1 MRNRAWTGMGRSFG
15 VWLLAWALLGGGV
28 AQAQDEPKD
37 GESADPE
44 ERVGVYLQN
53 LAEEEREK
61 WMQKMTALLDDID
74 RVCLL
79 SDPQKDRLGLAAKG
93 AVDVG
98 LNRWRA
104 NLETWV
110 RDKARNVQGDIEQFL
125 AGVGS
130 VRFGDSAKAWE
141 PENQEVWRTTLA
153 SVLDEA
159 QRKAYEED
167 VRQRFA
173 FKHEAM
179 ARALVADLDRFLRLS
194 DEQRG
199 SLLVLATQATAAYW
213 ERLESWAGDE
223 ENLPYHQ
230 LGALLGA
237 VPEAARD
244 QVLSEAQR
252 QAWDAYFQRFDGAWQ
267 SIKDL
272 PKGDVP

>member
-1 MRNRAWTGMGRSFG
+1 VLATSG
-15 VWLLAWALLGGGV
+15 AWA
-28 AQAQDEPKD
+28 QDSPPSGD
-37 GESADPE
+37 SADPD
-44 ERVGVYLQN
+44 ERVGVYLQG
-53 LAEEEREK
+53 LADEERKK
-61 WMQKMTALLDDID
+61 WTRKMTALVDDID

-79 SDPQKDRLGLAAKG
+79 SDPQKDQLGLAAKG
-93 AVDVG
+93 AVDTG

-141 PENQEVWRTTLA
+141 PENQEIWRTTL
-153 SVLDEA
+153 STVLDEA

-167 VRQRFA
+167 VRQRYA

-179 ARALVADLDRFLRLS
+179 ARALVADLDRTLRLS
-194 DEQRG
+194 DDQRQR
-199 SLLVLATQATAAYW
+199 LLTLATRAAAAYW
-213 ERLESWAGDE
+213 ERLETWAGDE

-237 VPEAARD
+237 VPVGDRD
-244 QVLSEAQR
+244 EILNEAQR
-252 QAWDAYFQRFDGAWQ
+252 QGWNDYFQRFDGAWQ

-272 PKGDVP
+272 PAP